1 MVAKKV
7 VYKDSQMDLLS
18 VELLA
23 DKLVAL
29 MEDMTV
35 DKLADLLV

>member
-1 MVAKKV
+1 
-7 VYKDSQMDLLS
+7 MDLLS

-29 MEDMTV
+29 MEDMKVGDLAVYSV